1 MNQGLEAAENHG
13 PEKKKKKK
21 SIIWGPLII
30 DF

>member
-13 PEKKKKKK
+13 PEKKKK